1 MTPNHPS
8 THILK
13 NLMTICWFFNPRNFG
28 FFCDFLKFIVTI
40 VLIRDKLIVLVAI
53 QHSRTLC
60 NELSNQKKTSKDFVF
75 RGLCN
80 MLKQLLSLNS
90 YCFKLNNFVKSISK
104 HSMKEYNYVDT

>member
-13 NLMTICWFFNPRNFG
+13 NLMTICWFFIPRNFD
-28 FFCDFLKFIVTI
+28 FFCDFLKFIFTI

-53 QHSRTLC
+53 QHSSRRTLC
-60 NELSNQKKTSKDFVF
+60 NELSNQKQTSKDFVF

-80 MLKQLLSLNS
+80 MLKQLILTVLS
-90 YCFKLNNFVKSISK
+90 
-104 HSMKEYNYVDT
+104 